1 MNQAGVSNSLAPDV
15 WTTLGGVFRLDGGA
29 FVYGLHLGSRGILV
43 ALAIVLGAGL
53 SQAVANSIVL
63 FANRVKPARF
73 YLSLAITAVLFAFN
87 YGFLVASTWLVM
99 RVTGAPNV
107 GLANLALMFALAYAP
122 LLFAFLGALPYLGG
136 PILWGLRVWQLLALV
151 VGLSAVTHAG
161 GLQAGSYVLLG
172 WLVLAVSEQTFGRPL
187 ARLGTKIM
195 DTVAGVP
202 LLTDEQVAIA
212 RAQDGEDRPGAL
224 ATDPLKVDLGDPK
237 PPSPWKRWIAL
248 GGILVFAFFLS
259 VILAPVRHAAFG
271 WENALPRALRLPVD
285 LLWIGIIAV
294 IVAGF
299 LAPLETLGWWAGW
312 YGDEISLRGE
322 SEQTSAGT
330 AAGAGNVAHYVVY
343 LDGIAQS
350 SSQYT
355 PDIET
360 FLDALTPRLPSRFRL
375 VRGVMAYSVMNKPL
389 DSDPTFSRLWG
400 LVDKMRLK
408 NANSIFGMLINLR
421 NVLIVAVSA
430 DRRYG
435 PMYNFGIAQVMC
447 DALIGAGYARGS
459 GLPITLIGYS
469 GGGQMSC
476 GSAQFLRRAL
486 DAPIDVISL
495 GGVISGSDDVLSL
508 EHLYHLHGTKDGVER
523 IGPIMFPSRWKIA
536 ALSYWN
542 RAKRLGRLSIIS
554 LGPVGH
560 QVPGG
565 LLDPNASLPD
575 GRTNLAQTLDYI
587 HQILLGRLVTDTG
600 IPEKPSNYDAYVRAD
615 WNRPGYYPIDRIP
628 DARRYVP
635 VGDWI
640 GRLILPALDE
650 RAAVRGALFE
660 VHHAPEGYANL
671 VGRVVNLRWGED
683 PVVREIV
690 RAVTRDV
697 HFSAEASFSSTY
709 GGTVNPTRLNNRRMV
724 DPLESLAGAHPVDD
738 VIVTLAGPVR
748 VSEDDGNG
756 ANGAALYIV
765 RQPVQ
770 VSGRYYGLVRFLGP
784 VLQTDRMR
792 AVHYEKSVRDFTGAE
807 EELRLPEVVADL
819 GGRKPS
825 NTCGIERSPLND
837 DGWYV
842 YGSPDRDG
850 TFVVQALA
858 PRTLLRTTARR
869 ASSFD
874 ERAGREY
881 VKKKLWAD
889 LAGRPGECVVAG
901 IAETRAWEAGDVGLL
916 VHSYGGIGG
925 KAGEAAATG
934 PLYFGHFAY
943 GIAQVVQDP
952 ISDEPRFDIVYYQ
965 VYAQNTDGFIAGA
978 LHWSRYMG
986 DRQFGWAGLRAVA
999 DVVLRH
1005 DSFNE
1010 IVNVAGKHRAS
1021 PLVAFALQ
1029 LEAMTARYR
1038 IGEGTG
1044 ATFVGPANNCSQ
1056 DSNRALFAALGR
1068 LETFVES
1075 NPGFSAWMAEHP
1087 DDGARWN
1094 ALEDLARDLRADL
1107 QPFGAVRHDWSD
1119 NEFNLGTT
1127 MEDAPLANVAA
1138 AMGSWRC
1145 IFPRVAFDTIVGTFL
1160 RHGASAHVLAVN
1172 QVPVAQEGIETR
1184 VPFGF

>member
-1 MNQAGVSNSLAPDV
+1 MSTNLAPDV
-15 WTTLGGVFRLDGGA
+15 WTTLAGVFRLDGNA
-29 FVYGLHLGSRGILV
+29 FVHGLHLGSRGVLV

-53 SQAVANSIVL
+53 SQAIANSIVL
-63 FANRVKPARF
+63 FANRVQPARF
-73 YLSLAITAVLFAFN
+73 YMSLGITAVLFAFN
-87 YGFLVASTWLVM
+87 YGFLVLSTWLVM
-99 RVTGAPNV
+99 RLPGAPDV
-107 GLANLALMFALAYAP
+107 GLATLALIFALAYAP
-122 LLFAFLGALPYLGG
+122 LLFSFLGALPYLGN
-136 PILWGLRVWQLLALV
+136 PILWGLRIWQLLALV
-151 VGLSAVTHAG
+151 VGLSAVAHVGA
-161 GLQAGSYVLLG
+161 LQAGGYVLLG
-172 WLVLAVSEQTFGRPL
+172 WIALAVSEQTFGRPL
-187 ARLGTKIM
+187 AQMGTRVM
-195 DTVAGVP
+195 DAVAGVS
-202 LLTDEQVAIA
+202 LVSDEQVAIA
-212 RAQDGEDRPGAL
+212 QAQDGQDRPGAL
-224 ATDPLKVDLGDPK
+224 ASAPVTMGGGEPR
-237 PPSPWKRWIAL
+237 PPSRWKNWIAL
-248 GGILVFAFFLS
+248 GSILVFALFLS

-271 WENALPRALRLPVD
+271 WENNLPRVLRLPLD
-285 LLWIGIIAV
+285 LIWIGIIAV
-294 IVAGF
+294 VVAGF

-312 YGDEISLRGE
+312 YGDDISLRGE
-322 SEQTSAGT
+322 TEQSSGGDAGK
-330 AAGAGNVAHYVVY
+330 GARTGKIKHYVVY

-389 DSDPTFSRLWG
+389 DSDPTFSWLWSMVEK
-400 LVDKMRLK
+400 LRFK

-447 DALIGAGYARGS
+447 DALIAAGYARGS

-476 GSAQFLRRAL
+476 GSARFLKRAL
-486 DAPIDVISL
+486 DAPVDVISL
-495 GGVISGSDDVLSL
+495 GGVISGSDDVLAL

-536 ALSYWN
+536 VLSYWN
-542 RAKRLGRLSIIS
+542 RAKRLGRLSVIS

-565 LLDPNASLPD
+565 LLDPNATLPD

-600 IPEKPSNYDAYVRAD
+600 IPEKPSNYDGYVQAPS
-615 WNRPGYYPIDRIP
+615 NRPDYYPLDKVP
-628 DARRYVP
+628 DARRYAA

-640 GRLILPALDE
+640 GRLILPSLEE
-650 RAAVRGALFE
+650 RAAVRGAWLE
-660 VHHAPEGYANL
+660 VHHAPDGHANL
-671 VGRVVNLRWGED
+671 VGHVVKLRWGED
-683 PVVREIV
+683 PVIRDIV

-697 HFSAEASFSSTY
+697 HFSAEASFASTY
-709 GGTVNPTRLNNRRMV
+709 GGTVNPTRLNNWRMV

-738 VIVTLAGPVR
+738 VVVTLAGPVR
-748 VSEDDGNG
+748 VVSDAEDGDARGVS
-756 ANGAALYIV
+756 LEII

-770 VSGRYYGLVRFLGP
+770 VTGRYYGLVRFVGP
-784 VLQTDRMR
+784 VPDTDRIR
-792 AVHYEKSVRDFTGAE
+792 AVHYEKSVRDFTGPE
-807 EELRLPEVVADL
+807 EELRFPEVVADL

-825 NTCGIERSPLND
+825 NVHGIERSPLND

-842 YGSPDRDG
+842 YGAPGPDG
-850 TFVVQALA
+850 AFVVQALA
-858 PRTLLRTTARR
+858 PRALLRTTTRR
-869 ASSFD
+869 AGTFD
-874 ERAGREY
+874 ESAGREY
-881 VKKKLWAD
+881 VRKKLWEEVAAH
-889 LAGRPGECVVAG
+889 AGGCVVAG
-901 IAETRAWEAGDVGLL
+901 IAERQAWAPDDVGLL

-925 KAGEAAATG
+925 RNGEAAAQG
-934 PLYFGHFAY
+934 RFYFGHFAY
-943 GIAQVVQDP
+943 GIAQVVEDP
-952 ISDEPRFDIVYYQ
+952 IAGEPRFDVVYYQ
-965 VYAQNTDGFIAGA
+965 VYAQNTDGFVAGA

-999 DVVLRH
+999 DVVLSH
-1005 DSFNE
+1005 ESFDE
-1010 IVNVAGKHRAS
+1010 SVSIGGKHRAS

-1056 DSNRALFAALGR
+1056 DSNRALFAALGN
-1068 LETFVES
+1068 LESFVES
-1075 NPGFSAWMAEHP
+1075 NPAFETWAQDSPE
-1087 DDGARWN
+1087 DGARWAAFRELSH
-1094 ALEDLARDLRADL
+1094 ALKRDL
-1107 QPFGAVRHDWSD
+1107 QPFGAIRHDWSD
-1119 NEFNLGTT
+1119 NEYNLGTT

-1138 AMGSWRC
+1138 ALGSWRC

-1160 RHGASAHVLAVN
+1160 RHGASAHVLGSN
-1172 QVPVAQEGIETR
+1172 QIPVAQDGIEAR
-1184 VPFGF
+1184 IPFAF